1 MFDLN
6 DRASGPPLIV
16 TTKTANKV
24 QFIGPATL
32 TKFIIAY
39 H

>member
-16 TTKTANKV
+16 TTKTASKV
-24 QFIGPATL
+24 QFVVSATL
-32 TKFIIAY
+32 STVYIAY

>member
-1 MFDLN
+1 MLDLN
-6 DRASGPPLIV
+6 DRGGPPRRRHGDRQ
-16 TTKTANKV
+16 KM
-24 QFIGPATL
+24 QFFDPATL

>member
-16 TTKTANKV
+16 TTKTVNKV
-24 QFIGPATL
+24 QF
-32 TKFIIAY
+32 FAY

>member
-6 DRASGPPLIV
+6 DRASDPPLIV

-24 QFIGPATL
+24 QFIGAATL

-39 H
+39 Y